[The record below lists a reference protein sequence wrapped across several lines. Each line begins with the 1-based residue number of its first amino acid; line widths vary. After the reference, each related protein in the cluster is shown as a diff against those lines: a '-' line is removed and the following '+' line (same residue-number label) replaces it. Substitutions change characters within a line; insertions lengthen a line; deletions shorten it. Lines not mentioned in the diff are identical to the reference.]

1 MGNLAT
7 ARQINFLA
15 ISTMTHDDR
24 KPAMK
29 TSGSRPRL
37 RPTFTT

>member
-1 MGNLAT
+1 MGNLAA
-7 ARQINFLA
+7 ARQMNFLA

-24 KPAMK
+24 KPAIK

-37 RPTFTT
+37 RPPLTS